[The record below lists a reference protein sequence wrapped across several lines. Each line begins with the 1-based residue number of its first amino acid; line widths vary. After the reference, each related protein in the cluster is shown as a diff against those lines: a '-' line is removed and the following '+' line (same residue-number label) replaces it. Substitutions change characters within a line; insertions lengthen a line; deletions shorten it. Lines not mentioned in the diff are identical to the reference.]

1 MRGRL
6 LSSVNFSL
14 LFTNRREKRNVI
26 LQPLEASF
34 DLYQKTLNLLKVGIR
49 ELFKKLKGKQ
59 KVVEI

>member
-6 LSSVNFSL
+6 FSSVNFSL

-34 DLYQKTLNLLKVGIR
+34 DLYQNTKFIEGWNKRTV
-49 ELFKKLKGKQ
+49 
-59 KVVEI
+59 